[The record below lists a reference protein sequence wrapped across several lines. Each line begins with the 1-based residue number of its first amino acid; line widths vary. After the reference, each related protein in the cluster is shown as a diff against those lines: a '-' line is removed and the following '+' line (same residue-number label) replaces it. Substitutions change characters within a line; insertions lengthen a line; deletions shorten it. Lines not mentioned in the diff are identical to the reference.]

1 MFKNVRKK
9 ISSLLRKPPRES
21 IDKFEEKILESLI
34 TAYIDAS
41 KRTRQIF
48 LILNIAG
55 IIIFIAEFNR
65 VFSWL
70 HYFRENKNLV
80 KDPQQESFQNIIY
93 DKFELIEIPVI
104 GIQFSVSDII
114 LVGMLGFV
122 VIATWYYF
130 SARRQHHVVSE
141 LLERSR
147 NSDNLHIKRYLY
159 FGIVNQS
166 VFLTGSDVDTID
178 FKKKSSYRIV
188 AQILQAFLVI
198 LPFSLI
204 AFELFRLYNYGGF
217 YPDGKMCWDMTK
229 GQRTD
234 IIVRLII
241 GLALGLY
248 SFNIWND
255 IRKLMEATKWK
266 LREMG
271 REAEVP
277 EKG

>member
-1 MFKNVRKK
+1 MSFPGYVQKRQKK

-70 HYFRENKNLV
+70 RYFRKNKSLT

-104 GIQFSVSDII
+104 GVQFSVSDII

-130 SARRQHHVVSE
+130 SARRQHHVISE

-166 VFLTGSDVDTID
+166 VFLTGSDIDTID
-178 FKKKSSYRIV
+178 FKRNPPIGLLHIFYRH
-188 AQILQAFLVI
+188 
-198 LPFSLI
+198 SLLS
-204 AFELFRLYNYGGF
+204 FLFRLSLLNYSDYTTMAAF
-217 YPDGKMCWDMTK
+217 T
-229 GQRTD
+229 
-234 IIVRLII
+234 
-241 GLALGLY
+241 
-248 SFNIWND
+248 
-255 IRKLMEATKWK
+255 LMARCAGT
-266 LREMG
+266 
-271 REAEVP
+271 
-277 EKG
+277 

>member
-1 MFKNVRKK
+1 MFRNVRKK

-70 HYFRENKNLV
+70 RYFRENKSLV

-104 GIQFSVSDII
+104 GVQFSVSDII

-130 SARRQHHVVSE
+130 SARRQHHVISE

-147 NSDNLHIKRYLY
+147 NSDNLNIKRYLY

-188 AQILQAFLVI
+188 AHILQAFLVI

-229 GQRTD
+229 AQRTD
-234 IIVRLII
+234 IIVRLIL

-255 IRKLMEATKWK
+255 IRKLMTATKWK

-271 REAEVP
+271 SEAEAP
-277 EKG
+277 AKG

>member
-1 MFKNVRKK
+1 MFRNVRKK

-48 LILNIAG
+48 LILNVAG

-70 HYFRENKNLV
+70 RFFRENKSLV
-80 KDPQQESFQNIIY
+80 KDAQQESFQNIIY
-93 DKFELIEIPVI
+93 EKFELIEIPVI
-104 GIQFSVSDII
+104 GVQFSVSDII

-130 SARRQHHVVSE
+130 SARRQHHVISE

-147 NSDNLHIKRYLY
+147 NTDNLHIKRYLY

-188 AQILQAFLVI
+188 AHILQAFLVI

-234 IIVRLII
+234 IIVRLVI
-241 GLALGLY
+241 GLTLGLY

-255 IRKLMEATKWK
+255 IRKLMTATKWK
-266 LREMG
+266 LREIG
-271 REAEVP
+271 SEAEAP
-277 EKG
+277 AKG